1 MKMISSIAYF
11 VDFHQVLTSITQ
23 DISFL
28 GEIIWKYGNLLVK
41 NVE

>member
-11 VDFHQVLTSITQ
+11 VDFHHVLTSITQ
-23 DISFL
+23 GISFL

-41 NVE
+41 HVE